1 MSGWRDVTISM
12 NIDFPAPLGP
22 TTATCSPSRRVKLTG
37 SAMFHAGLR
46 VMPFTIFITFFI
58 YILRAH
64 TGGRPYIILYRAHTE
79 FFLRFAMKAA
89 KPSDAPTN

>member
-64 TGGRPYIILYRAHTE
+64 TGYAPTSFYIGRTRGN
-79 FFLRFAMKAA
+79 
-89 KPSDAPTN
+89 APTN